1 MAQVT
6 ITDLLRVIAAVPGW
20 RERGSNGV
28 RLVYD
33 RSCLKLSTID
43 RPDEILARARTSGH
57 TTAAWELTMYAT
69 SLPGVRVWLSSLDGE
84 HLVDVSPFWADT
96 PTLVVFTT
104 TGGQMAFPVID
115 CPTARSSG
123 KAATVGHATG
133 GSAAVSKTEG
143 TRE

>member
-1 MAQVT
+1 MAQVS
-6 ITDLLRVIAAVPGW
+6 IADLLRMMAAVPGW

-28 RLVYD
+28 RIVYD
-33 RSCLKLSTID
+33 RSCLTLSTID
-43 RPDEILARARTSGH
+43 RPEEVLARANTSGH
-57 TTAAWELTMYAT
+57 ATAARELTMYAT

-84 HLVDVSPFWADT
+84 QLVDLSPFWADT

-115 CPTARSSG
+115 CPTARSAS
-123 KAATVGHATG
+123 KAVTAGDATG

-143 TRE
+143 APE

>member
-104 TGGQMAFPVID
+104 IGGQTAFPVID
-115 CPTARSSG
+115 CPTAPSSG
-123 KAATVGHATG
+123 KAATTGHATG